1 MFKDLL
7 RFIFLCVFILRVL
20 LICKLI
26 ENYINILVYREEKRN
41 ENFYARERFRYF
53 NGSDYFV

>member
-7 RFIFLCVFILRVL
+7 RFIVLCVFILRVL

-26 ENYINILVYREEKRN
+26 ENYINILVYREEKRS
-41 ENFYARERFRYF
+41 ENFYVREI
-53 NGSDYFV
+53 